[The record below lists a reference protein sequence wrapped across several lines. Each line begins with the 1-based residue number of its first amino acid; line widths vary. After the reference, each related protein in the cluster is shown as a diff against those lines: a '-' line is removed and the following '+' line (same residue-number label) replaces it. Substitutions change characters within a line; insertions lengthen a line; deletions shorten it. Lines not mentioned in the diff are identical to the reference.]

1 MIPTIKLY
9 DNDYQAKT
17 KGVPLHRG
25 ARGII
30 LKDQRIAVIHYRT
43 LNHFVL
49 PGGGIEDGESDIEAL
64 KREILEEIGF
74 HIKNIVPTVVVKEHF
89 EDSVWQH
96 HYFVADTEGDAEALN
111 LTTEEKL
118 LKPTILWKAPLEVLT
133 LLSTHEGEHPH
144 SQAIMQRELIGLMH
158 SLSNGL
164 QSL

>member
-9 DNDYQAKT
+9 DNDYQEKT
-17 KGVPLHRG
+17 EGVPLHRG

-30 LKDQRIAVIHYRT
+30 YKDQKIAVIHYRT
-43 LNHFVL
+43 LNHYVL
-49 PGGGIEDGESDIEAL
+49 PGGGIEEGETELQAL
-64 KREILEEIGF
+64 KREILEEIGYHLKDVF
-74 HIKNIVPTVVVKEHF
+74 PTVVVKEHF
-89 EDSVWQH
+89 DDSIWQH
-96 HYFVADTEGDAEALN
+96 HYFVAHTEGDAQALE
-111 LTTEEKL
+111 LTTEEIA
-118 LKPTILWKAPLEVLT
+118 LKPTIMWEDPLEVLS